1 MNYTDLF
8 RATPSSMSE
17 VGSLHVKVVLAKAER
32 LECVELRVSTVF
44 CMQTNSAYKQTLH
57 TEVLFLFLGA
67 TRYCHFVGIQD
78 NPAGPAGVCADRG
91 GRVTLQLVAL
101 LSLLPSFIFSL

>member
-17 VGSLHVKVVLAKAER
+17 VGSLHVKVVLSKAER
-32 LECVELRVSTVF
+32 LECVDLRVSTLCSV
-44 CMQTNSAYKQTLH
+44 CKQTLH

-67 TRYCHFVGIQD
+67 TRYCNFVGI
-78 NPAGPAGVCADRG
+78 
-91 GRVTLQLVAL
+91 
-101 LSLLPSFIFSL
+101 

>member
-17 VGSLHVKVVLAKAER
+17 VGSLQVKVVIAKEGR

-44 CMQTNSAYKQTLH
+44 
-57 TEVLFLFLGA
+57 
-67 TRYCHFVGIQD
+67 
-78 NPAGPAGVCADRG
+78 
-91 GRVTLQLVAL
+91 
-101 LSLLPSFIFSL
+101 